1 MAFTLFRDPKTFE
14 GIMKSDLVRK
24 SFNVINA
31 LITRRLLIECDR
43 ISYKFHHIPMKKIL
57 NWILVEASIPLKP
70 EKPWGWPT
78 HLQVEPS
85 TLCNLRCAFCPVTT
99 GLNRHRGHMTFDIF
113 KKAIDEM
120 GDYLYLILLWD
131 WGEPFLNPAI
141 YEMITYAKQRDI
153 KIVSSTNGHVFAQGD
168 HAERLVRSGIDAIIF
183 AVDGINQETYEQ
195 YRVGGDIKTVLT
207 GIEKVVAAKHALNS
221 PTPFINFR
229 FLLMKHNEH
238 EIPRLKAFTKS
249 LGVDALT
256 LKTLNP
262 YDQGEYANIK
272 ADGLKFIPQTSHYQ
286 RFEYNERDGSRIRLK
301 QNPCKRL
308 WNNPVLHWDGK
319 ISPCTFDPHDNYAIG
334 HLARQS
340 FKEIW
345 MGIPFAQ
352 LRHQFRKDYQK
363 MSLCVDCTN
372 AFKGGYLGNSIAE
385 ACFFNPSEKGMGR
398 PSKKVL
404 PREIQSND

>member
-14 GIMKSDLVRK
+14 GVMKSGFARK
-24 SFNVINA
+24 SFNAINA
-31 LITRRLLIECDR
+31 LLTRRLLIECDR
-43 ISYKFHHIPMKKIL
+43 IPYEFHHLPMKKIL
-57 NWILVEASIPLKP
+57 NWILVEASILLKP

-99 GLNRHRGHMTFDIF
+99 GLNRPTGHMTSDVF

-120 GDYLYLILLWD
+120 GDYLFLVLLWD

-141 YEMITYAKQRDI
+141 YEMIAYAKQRDI
-153 KIVSSTNGHVFAQGD
+153 KIVSSTNGHVFAKGD

-183 AVDGINQETYEQ
+183 AVDGISQETYEQ
-195 YRVGGDIKTVLT
+195 YRVCGDLKTVLA
-207 GIEKVVAAKHALNS
+207 GIEKVAAAKHALNS

-229 FLLMKHNEH
+229 FLVMKHNEH
-238 EIPRLKAFTKS
+238 EAPRLEAFTKS

-262 YDQGEYANIK
+262 YDQGECASIK
-272 ADGLKFIPQTSHYQ
+272 AEGTKFIPQTPYYQ
-286 RFEYNERDGSRIRLK
+286 RFEYDKRDGSRIRLK
-301 QNPCKRL
+301 RNPCKRL

-319 ISPCTFDPHDNYAIG
+319 ISPCTFDSNDRYVLG
-334 HLARQS
+334 DLACQD

-352 LRHQFRKDYQK
+352 LRHHFHKDYRK
-363 MSLCVDCTN
+363 IGLCADCTN
-372 AFKGGYLGNSIAE
+372 SFKGGYLGNSIAE
-385 ACFFNPSEKGMGR
+385 ACFFNPSEKCRVM
-398 PSKKVL
+398 PSKSVL
-404 PREIQSND
+404 PRETQSND